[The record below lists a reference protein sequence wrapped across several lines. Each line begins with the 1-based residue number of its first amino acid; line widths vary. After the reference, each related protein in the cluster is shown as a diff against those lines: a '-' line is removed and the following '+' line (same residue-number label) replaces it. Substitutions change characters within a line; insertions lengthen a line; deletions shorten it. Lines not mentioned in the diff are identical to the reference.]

1 MNSTKDSK
9 VKLKLIYNKKKLNN
23 LSPYTKWIDKK
34 VNIFN
39 WVIL

>member
-1 MNSTKDSK
+1 MNNIKDSK

-23 LSPYTKWIDKK
+23 LSSYTKWIDKN
-34 VNIFN
+34 VNIFK